1 MRITNTRET
10 RLPYIVKSSFTLFD
24 SKERIEMDNDLQ
36 EKAIAID
43 AEKFGISLL
52 VLTIVLMCAA
62 LGAILAG

>member
-62 LGAILAG
+62 LGAIMAG